1 MTTST
6 ASVCL
11 SEGGNNNKQKYNKM
25 QENILV
31 RDETERL
38 TAIIEADSIVEGDL
52 NDEFPVEDEKFG
64 YYGC

>member
-1 MTTST
+1 
-6 ASVCL
+6 
-11 SEGGNNNKQKYNKM
+11 M

>member
-11 SEGGNNNKQKYNKM
+11 SEEETITNKYKKKM
-25 QENILV
+25 RENILV

-38 TAIIEADSIVEGDL
+38 TTIIEADSIVEGDL
-52 NDEFPVEDEKFG
+52 NDEFPVESEKFG
-64 YYGC
+64 NDGC